1 MRRYLLIAAVIFI
14 WALCSLP
21 ASAADVMLGGTTVFR
36 LEKSEDAAI
45 ISQRIE
51 NLLQDVVVNASKI
64 MEEKYKEYN
73 DRTDPYIY
81 SELERLEAL
90 KAKHKDA
97 QLSIFD
103 LLGQQRKKSEKEREI
118 DEMFNAF
125 YTWERDSIE
134 IKNNPYIQII
144 AVVTGVN

>member
-1 MRRYLLIAAVIFI
+1 MFTPY
-14 WALCSLP
+14 
-21 ASAADVMLGGTTVFR
+21 
-36 LEKSEDAAI
+36 
-45 ISQRIE
+45 
-51 NLLQDVVVNASKI
+51 
-64 MEEKYKEYN
+64 YKEYN
-73 DRTDPYIY
+73 DRTGPYIY

-90 KAKHKDA
+90 KVKHKDA

>member
-1 MRRYLLIAAVIFI
+1 MAYD
-14 WALCSLP
+14 LP
-21 ASAADVMLGGTTVFR
+21 NHGAR
-36 LEKSEDAAI
+36 IDAQIETA
-45 ISQRIE
+45 E
-51 NLLQDVVVNASKI
+51 NLLQDVVANAGKI
-64 MEEKYKEYN
+64 MEKKYKEYN

-134 IKNNPYIQII
+134 IKNKPYIQII